1 MDRQA
6 NGPGAVCSA
15 GDQSVDEQLVAVTGS
30 DVQRGVSVL
39 VHAVDLPTWHEEFQS
54 RLHKNRPYGEKTQAQ
69 DETHRSE

>member
-30 DVQRGVSVL
+30 DVQRRVSVL
-39 VHAVDLPTWHEEFQS
+39 VHAVNLPTWQEEF
-54 RLHKNRPYGEKTQAQ
+54 NRGCTRINCTGKKTGAGR
-69 DETHRSE
+69 DSPF